1 MRTHKNPEEHEN
13 VDRNAKPPQIKILKS
28 GLLNKERNRLILTQS
43 LKQNRQS
50 KFKLQKAIQLLLAK
64 YEELQE
70 IRRLKMGIYS
80 MSPRSFYGIN
90 KKLTFVQEI
99 CRNYMY

>member
-43 LKQNRQS
+43 LKQNR
-50 KFKLQKAIQLLLAK
+50 
-64 YEELQE
+64 
-70 IRRLKMGIYS
+70 
-80 MSPRSFYGIN
+80 
-90 KKLTFVQEI
+90 
-99 CRNYMY
+99 